1 MKIKVT
7 EERECCQPQD
17 LKAYRGQTKQ
27 AVHSGFKFCQYCGQ
41 IWTRE
46 RVTDAAGS
54 SDWELVRVDQ

>member
-17 LKAYRGQTKQ
+17 LKSYQGVYKHPTT
-27 AVHSGFKFCQYCGQ
+27 VPLKFCQYCGQ